1 MRADSYPPIN
11 VLSVFR
17 GIQSDKLP
25 YHITP
30 YRFEKQNGQAYKI
43 DHIRHFHQDR
53 KGKGQQFHYVVK
65 TEGNLLFRL
74 LFDTNTFTWRLV
86 EEVNEGIIE
95 TAKQQ

>member
-17 GIQSDKLP
+17 GIQSQKLK

-30 YRFEKQNGQAYKI
+30 YRFEKQNGEAFKI
-43 DHIRHFHQDR
+43 DQIRHFHKGR

-65 TEGNLLFRL
+65 TKENLLFRL
-74 LFDTNTFTWRLV
+74 LFDTNTFTWRLI
-86 EEVNEGIIE
+86 EEVCEGSIRD
-95 TAKQQ
+95 AKL

>member
-17 GIQSDKLP
+17 GVPSPKLK

-30 YRFEKQNGQAYKI
+30 YRFEKQNGTAYKI
-43 DHIRHFHQDR
+43 EQIRHFHKDR
-53 KGKGQQFHYVVK
+53 RGKGHHFHYVVK

-74 LFDTNTFTWRLV
+74 LFDTNTFSWRLV
-86 EEVNEGIIE
+86 EEVIEGRIKT
-95 TAKQQ
+95 TALK

>member
-17 GIQSDKLP
+17 GIQSEKLP

-30 YRFEKQNGQAYKI
+30 YRFEKQNGQAYKV
-43 DHIRHFHQDR
+43 DQIRHFHQDR

-65 TEGNLLFRL
+65 TDDNQLFRL

-86 EEVNEGIIE
+86 EEVKNGERKYNKIL
-95 TAKQQ
+95 

>member
-17 GIQSDKLP
+17 GIQSPQLP
-25 YHITP
+25 HHITP

-43 DHIRHFHQDR
+43 DQIRHFHKDR

-65 TEGNLLFRL
+65 TEEGLLFRL
-74 LFDTNTFTWRLV
+74 LFDTNTFSWRLV
-86 EEVNEGIIE
+86 EEVIEGEIKD
-95 TAKQQ
+95 TKQ

>member
-17 GIQSDKLP
+17 GTHSQKLP

-30 YRFEKQNGQAYKI
+30 YRFEKQNGQTFKI
-43 DHIRHFHQDR
+43 DQIRHFHKDR

-86 EEVNEGIIE
+86 EEAVEGTIE
-95 TAKQQ
+95 DAKQQ

>member
-1 MRADSYPPIN
+1 MRADNYPPIN

-17 GIQSDKLP
+17 GIRSHTLP

-43 DHIRHFHQDR
+43 DQIRHFHRDR
-53 KGKGQQFHYVVK
+53 KGKGHQFHYVVK
-65 TEGNLLFRL
+65 TEENLLFRI

-86 EEVNEGIIE
+86 EEVNEGSI
-95 TAKQQ
+95 KDSKLQ